1 MAIFNPSDN
10 NQSQTGDQSWRNDA
24 FVNISLPTAD
34 GGKRKIGSVGLKL
47 RKAAE
52 KELIEY
58 LQADP
63 SRVASL
69 FSHASFDFQL
79 VDGSTSSGFAF
90 PDEEAA

>member
-1 MAIFNPSDN
+1 MAIFNTQ
-10 NQSQTGDQSWRNDA
+10 NQAQANADESWKSDA

-34 GGKRKIGSVGLKL
+34 GGTRKIGSIGLKL

-63 SRVASL
+63 SRVADL
-69 FSHASFDFQL
+69 FSQASFDFQL
-79 VDGSTSSGFAF
+79 ADGSTSSGFAL
-90 PDEEAA
+90 PEVSNG